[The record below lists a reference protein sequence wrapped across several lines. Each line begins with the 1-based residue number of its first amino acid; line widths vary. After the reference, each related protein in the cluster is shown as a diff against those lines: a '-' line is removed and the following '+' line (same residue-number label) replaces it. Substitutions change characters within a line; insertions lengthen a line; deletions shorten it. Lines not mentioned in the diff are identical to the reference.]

1 MKTMELRSIPKLDY
15 AVNEAINSLASNII
29 FSGSQFHTIMLTSCE
44 ASEGKSFISFQLA
57 QRMAG
62 LGYSVCLVDADLR
75 KSVFI
80 TRYDAVCE
88 GPLMGLTHYL
98 AGRCASDEIE
108 YQTNVPNL
116 SVVPCGKTVINSL
129 PLLTS
134 PNLSAILRELAGRY
148 HFVLVDAPPVGVII
162 DAAMIATVCDGTF
175 FTVKNEKVSRRT
187 LKTAVQQ
194 IQKTGCTVLG
204 VVLNE
209 VTMDNHKSRK
219 YYYKSYYSHYA
230 SGEYYIDSSKGKRK
244 SKKAKGKETAEPEKQ
259 HAADQR

>member
-1 MKTMELRSIPKLDY
+1 
-15 AVNEAINSLASNII
+15 
-29 FSGSQFHTIMLTSCE
+29 
-44 ASEGKSFISFQLA
+44 
-57 QRMAG
+57 
-62 LGYSVCLVDADLR
+62 
-75 KSVFI
+75 
-80 TRYDAVCE
+80 
-88 GPLMGLTHYL
+88 MGLTHYL
-98 AGRCASDEIE
+98 AGRCAPEEIE

-134 PNLSAILRELAGRY
+134 PNFSLLLRELAGRY

-187 LKTAVQQ
+187 LKAAIQQ

-209 VTMDNHKSRK
+209 VTMDNRKSRK

-230 SGEYYIDSSKGKRK
+230 NGEYYIDSAKGKRK
-244 SKKAKGKETAEPEKQ
+244 RKKSKETAESQKR
-259 HAADQR
+259 HTTD

>member
-1 MKTMELRSIPKLDY
+1 MKTMELRSIPQLDY

-44 ASEGKSFISFQLA
+44 ASEGKSFISFQLS
-57 QRMAG
+57 QRRAG

-75 KSVFI
+75 KSVFV
-80 TRYDAVCE
+80 TRNDAVTQE
-88 GPLMGLTHYL
+88 PLMGLTHYL
-98 AGRCASDEIE
+98 AGRCAPEEIE

-134 PNLSAILRELAGRY
+134 PNFSLLLRELAGRY

-187 LKTAVQQ
+187 LKAAIQQ

-209 VTMDNHKSRK
+209 VTMDNRKSRK

-230 SGEYYIDSSKGKRK
+230 NGEYYIDSAKGKRK
-244 SKKAKGKETAEPEKQ
+244 RKKSKETAESQKR
-259 HAADQR
+259 HTTD